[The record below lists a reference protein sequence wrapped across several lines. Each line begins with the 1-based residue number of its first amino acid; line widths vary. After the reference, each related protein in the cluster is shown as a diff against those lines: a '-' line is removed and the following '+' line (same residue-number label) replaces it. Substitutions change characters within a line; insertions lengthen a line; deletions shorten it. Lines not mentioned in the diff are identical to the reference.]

1 MLRREE
7 VVDITYWKRRGL
19 SKRQIA
25 AKLGVHRNT
34 VSRYLENGGEH
45 KPYDTGNRVSG
56 LAPFYPG
63 IRAWLEDD
71 KYSAT
76 WMYDR
81 LLPLG
86 YVGSLRTVQRF
97 VQKETGRLA
106 LKAFLRFETE
116 PGHQAQVDFGE
127 LAVVDEQGNKVL
139 TLYLF
144 LMVLGFSRKRYAEL
158 MFRPNLPSFLD
169 AHQRA
174 FAFFGGVPTEILY
187 DNMKN
192 VVTRRNGSD
201 PDWND
206 TFYSFALHHGFAPRL
221 CPPYASWVKGKVERP
236 IRFIREGFWRGYRFT
251 GLHEANRDLLEWLIG
266 KEKMIHGTTC
276 QTVVERFE
284 TERPFLGSPA
294 ASPFDTSARH
304 WRKVGKDCCVMYG
317 RNRYML
323 PHRAVGKKVMLRVK
337 DDVIRA
343 YDGPELL
350 VSYRIPE
357 GRGHLV
363 ADKRFVEALKRDP
376 EQNRM
381 KYQTVP
387 HRAKGAATTIGL
399 EEEFS
404 QIAVQIRDIALYE
417 ALAGG
422 GHE

>member
-7 VVDITYWKRRGL
+7 ILDIAYWKRRGL

-34 VSRYLENGGEH
+34 VTKYLGTGGECT
-45 KPYDTGNRVSG
+45 PYDTSNRGSC
-56 LAPFYPG
+56 LSAFYPR
-63 IRAWLEDD
+63 IRSWLEEDD
-71 KYSAT
+71 YTAI

-81 LLPLG
+81 LVPSG
-86 YVGSLRTVQRF
+86 YGGSLRTVQRF

-127 LAVVDEQGNKVL
+127 LAVVDERGVKVL
-139 TLYLF
+139 TVYLF
-144 LMVLGFSRKRYAEL
+144 LMVLGFSRKKYAEL
-158 MFRPNLPSFLD
+158 MLRPVLPSFLD

-174 FAFFGGVPTEILY
+174 FTFFGGIPAQILY

-192 VVTRRNGSD
+192 VVTRRQGNE

-206 TFYSFALHHGFAPRL
+206 TFYSFALHNGFAPRL

-251 GLHEANRDLLEWLIG
+251 SLPQANRDLLQWLIG
-266 KEKMIHGTTC
+266 KEKVVHGTTC

-284 TERPFLGSPA
+284 TERPFLGPLPA
-294 ASPFDTSARH
+294 GPFDTSARH
-304 WRKVGKDCCVMYG
+304 LRKVGKDCCVLYG
-317 RNRYML
+317 RNRYMV
-323 PHRAVGKKVMLRVK
+323 PHRAVGKRITLRVK
-337 DDVIRA
+337 DGVLRA
-343 YDGPELL
+343 YDGPDLL
-350 VSYRIPE
+350 VSYRISE

-363 ADKRFVEALKRDP
+363 ADRRFVEALKRDP

-381 KYQTVP
+381 KYRTVP
-387 HRAKGAATTIGL
+387 RGKGAATTIGL
-399 EEEFS
+399 VDEIS
-404 QIAVQIRDIALYE
+404 QVAVPVRDIACYE
-417 ALAGG
+417 ALTGG